1 MLLHHT
7 VERGKQKLVCF
18 MQVIDVAVCIT
29 GQQLLLI
36 LPHSQDIGRFYAFTG
51 LWQKPAVQL
60 LQVQAR
66 STARALTAV
75 AASLSRCPGLQL
87 EHAVTGRPAASS
99 QIGTAHDVQPRIQLS
114 MSMAEAS
121 LRMESHPLER
131 RLAILRP
138 VRMKTAAAMSTL
150 DSAMNEYERMAKTS
164 AARAAAKK
172 PSIAASML
180 SQEILDSTEVL
191 ERLAG
196 HMVSQ
201 DRYEWHTSGIL
212 H

>member
-1 MLLHHT
+1 
-7 VERGKQKLVCF
+7 
-18 MQVIDVAVCIT
+18 MQVMDVAVRIT

-36 LPHSQDIGRFYAFTG
+36 LPHSQDIGLFYAFAR

-60 LQVQAR
+60 LQLRAR
-66 STARALTAV
+66 STASAL
-75 AASLSRCPGLQL
+75 AAAAAAHSRCPSAQPEEAMMTPML
-87 EHAVTGRPAASS
+87 AGRPAAAGGQAS
-99 QIGTAHDVQPRIQLS
+99 TAHDVQPRIQLS
-114 MSMAEAS
+114 LSVAEAA

-131 RLAILRP
+131 RLSILRP

-150 DSAMNEYERMAKTS
+150 DSAMNDYERMAKTS

-201 DRYEWHTSGIL
+201 YR
-212 H
+212 